1 MRSKRWFGA
10 VAAALAVTLA
20 GCGLVSPLEPD
31 DPAEPLPV
39 IEIGSDQT
47 ATSELLAALYI
58 AALQAKDEPAVA
70 VEVVP
75 GTETLALADNSP
87 MAMPVFAAS
96 LLQEYTNE
104 PLPSAVADTIVQL
117 ATELAPEVGVLETS
131 NLDGGLVWAATPE
144 SGLASLTELAE
155 LPSDSNLV
163 APGFAM
169 TMSSGVPALQVAYG
183 ATLAVDQVEDPGD
196 RAAMLASG
204 EAAAALFRR
213 TEIVDLDGLVE
224 LEDPIEVTTPDPVV
238 VAVSSEFA
246 EQRPDAVLVLEAVHT
261 ALNAESYAELV
272 AASAA
277 DGLEPA
283 ISAWLTARGLA

>member
-1 MRSKRWFGA
+1 M
-10 VAAALAVTLA
+10 VALAVTLA

-47 ATSELLAALYI
+47 AASELLAALYV
-58 AALQAKDEPAVA
+58 AALQARDEPAVT

-87 MAMPVFAAS
+87 MAMPVFAAT
-96 LLQEYTNE
+96 LLQEYTTD
-104 PLPSAVADTIVQL
+104 PLPASAADTIVNL

-131 NLDGGLVWAATPE
+131 NLDGGLLWAATAE
-144 SGLASLTELAE
+144 SGLTSLTELAE
-155 LPSDSNLV
+155 LPPDSTLL

-169 TMSSGVPALQVAYG
+169 TMTSGVPALQVAYG
-183 ATLAVDQVEDPGD
+183 ATLAVEQVDDAGD

-204 EAAAALFRR
+204 EASAALFRR
-213 TEIVDLDGLVE
+213 TEVVDLDGLVE
-224 LEDPIEVTTPDPVV
+224 LDDPVEVTTPDPVV
-238 VAVSSEFA
+238 VAVSAEFA
-246 EQRPDAVLVLEAVHT
+246 EQRPEAVLVLEAVHA
-261 ALNAESYAELV
+261 ALTPQSYADLV

-283 ISAWLTARGLA
+283 ISAWLTAHALG

>member
-1 MRSKRWFGA
+1 M

-47 ATSELLAALYI
+47 ATSELLAALYV
-58 AALQAKDEPAVA
+58 AALQAKDEPAVT

-87 MAMPVFAAS
+87 MAMPVFAAT

-104 PLPSAVADTIVQL
+104 PLPTAAADTIVQL

-144 SGLASLTELAE
+144 SGLTSLTELAE
-155 LPSDSNLV
+155 LPSDSTLV

-169 TMSSGVPALQVAYG
+169 TVSSGVPALQVAYG
-183 ATLAVDQVEDPGD
+183 VTLAVDQVEDPGE
-196 RAAMLASG
+196 RAAMLAGG
-204 EAAAALFRR
+204 EASAALFRR
-213 TEIVDLDGLVE
+213 TEIIDLDGLVE
-224 LEDPIEVTTPDPVV
+224 LEDPIEVTTPDPAV

-277 DGLEPA
+277 DGLEPS
-283 ISAWLTARGLA
+283 ISAWLTSRGLA